1 MTVSRKEDNMAPQK
15 STTPPGSVASGK
27 NSVASSLSEVSL
39 PELGDSKSR
48 SSSQAASYVLGSSNP
63 GTSMSGSLAETP
75 TGSVRADSALSTSVT
90 RSASPRC
97 GSPAY
102 FWRGIGDE
110 QEIIFVKPLDPR
122 FECALCKKILR
133 YPSIMEC
140 GHHCCCGCMQELMRT
155 EPRCPID
162 QAKVEKANFTTDRNL
177 QKEIETLFVR
187 CSFVSAGCTWTGYLK
202 ELQMHTEVCKYRSV
216 VCPNECGA
224 NFEQRFLEGHL
235 KSDCPRRVVHCEYC
249 QDPIKLDELEAHFS
263 DCRRFKIECTNCG
276 TADIPREELQKHLDT
291 ECPEEMAKC
300 SFFEAGCPFESKR
313 KDLKAHITENL
324 ELHVDMVVMALQTC
338 SDALEIH
345 DAILERQSDRL
356 IDVENQAA
364 VLNKIH
370 GYQMLWKI
378 DNYAN
383 KMQEAEEGISV
394 AIESPIFWLSR
405 DGYRIQLS
413 ACLNGDGKAA
423 GEYMSLYVSIVRGE
437 YDALLKWPF
446 SLPLTISLLDHN
458 KNPSKRKDHH
468 QVLRPNACVENMPF
482 LKRPTSSRNPAF
494 GLVRFIRL
502 DKFKEFEYVKN
513 DTLFVKVQA
522 DPKGILKL

>member
-1 MTVSRKEDNMAPQK
+1 MAPQK
-15 STTPPGSVASGK
+15 STTPPGSAPSGK
-27 NSVASSLSEVSL
+27 TSVASSLSEVSL
-39 PELGDSKSR
+39 PELADSKSR
-48 SSSQAASYVLGSSNP
+48 SSSRATSYVPGSSNP
-63 GTSMSGSLAETP
+63 GTPMSGSLNGTP
-75 TGSVRADSALSTSVT
+75 TGSVRAESALSTVSKSLT

-102 FWRGIGDE
+102 FWKELGEDLD
-110 QEIIFVKPLDPR
+110 IIFVKPLDPR

-133 YPSIMEC
+133 YPAIMDC
-140 GHHCCCGCMQELMRT
+140 GHHCCCGCMHELMRS

-162 QAKVEKANFTTDRNL
+162 QTKVEKANFTTDRNL

-187 CSFVSAGCTWTGYLK
+187 CSYVSAGCTWTGYLK
-202 ELQMHTEVCKYRSV
+202 ELQGHLEECKYRPV
-216 VCPNECGA
+216 VCPNDCGA
-224 NFEQRFLEGHL
+224 KFEHRFLNGHL
-235 KSDCPRRVVHCEYC
+235 KSDCPRRQVPCQYCED
-249 QDPIKLDELEAHFS
+249 QVRLDMMEAHY
-263 DCRRFKIECTNCG
+263 DECRQFRIECTNNCG
-276 TADIPREELQKHLDT
+276 AKDIPREMLQNHLDT
-291 ECPEEMAKC
+291 ECPEAMAKC
-300 SFFEAGCPFESKR
+300 PFFEAGCPFESKR
-313 KDLKAHITENL
+313 KDLKVHISENL

-356 IDVENQAA
+356 IDVENQAS

-378 DNYAN
+378 DNYAQ
-383 KMQEAEEGISV
+383 KLQEAEEGTSI

-405 DGYRIQLS
+405 DGYRIQMS

-446 SLPLTISLLDHN
+446 SLPLTITLLDQN
-458 KNPSKRKDHH
+458 KNPAKRKDHH

-482 LKRPTSSRNPAF
+482 LKRPTSARNPAF

-502 DKFKEFEYVKN
+502 DKFKEYDYVKN
-513 DTLFVKVQA
+513 DTLFVKIQA